1 MLDELISFVP
11 CLRSCLTE
19 LNLSSMKMGEG
30 ENEKYYLQT
39 LIRKSCGVS
48 IMREEKP
55 PRSLRTARSHVHS
68 IAYGSSGVPVL
79 LNTLPL

>member
-39 LIRKSCGVS
+39 LRKSCGVS
-48 IMREEKP
+48 IMREGKP

-68 IAYGSSGVPVL
+68 IAYGSSDVPVL